1 MNELSCM
8 ASDIDP
14 DIILVTE
21 TWCNAGISDAYL
33 SLQGYELKSELGLDR
48 GDTGAGRGG
57 GLVVYAK
64 NDLTVLKLDQ
74 AARHSQICKF
84 SVSDVAF
91 YLVYRPPSA
100 PADSIT
106 ELADIVRNS
115 EKNCIFFGDFNL
127 PQIDWE
133 AGAARGRAEELLE
146 AVQDKLMDQLVDF
159 PTQVKGNTLDL
170 VITNIPERVDEI
182 CEAGRLGKSDH
193 TVITVKVSIGVSLE
207 PEKSMPD
214 WKRADWDAMRE
225 ELRTGDWLQQLKRSG
240 AARAWEIL
248 RAKMEN
254 MIEKYVPERR
264 KRNNNRPAWMTQ
276 EILRAIRRKKR
287 IWRTVRG
294 GQITEEYR
302 EAEKKV
308 RNLIRN
314 SKRSFEKKLAA
325 GGGGSNRPFFAYIK
339 HKTQSR
345 PSIGP
350 LKNSEGE
357 TVSDSQGMAELLN
370 TCFKEVFTK
379 ENAEETPEPDN
390 LQTDTVLTSIQF
402 RVQDVIKKIKNLKTE
417 GAAGPDGFGP
427 RVLQE
432 LQREIAPALAAIF
445 TKSMEE
451 GVVPADWRDANV
463 TPIFKKGAKSTPSN
477 YRPVSL
483 TSVSCRV
490 MESLIRD
497 AITTHLTA
505 NKLIKNSQHGF
516 LKDRSC
522 VTNLLEFLEEAT
534 TVVDG
539 GAGFDII
546 YLDFAKAFDKV
557 PIKRLLKKVRAHGIS
572 GQILHWIESW
582 LVGRRQRVVLNGKF
596 SSWEDVLSGVPQG
609 SVLGPLLFIIF
620 INDMDEVVRQIN
632 ILKKFADDTKLGK
645 TVQVEKDREELQ
657 EALDQLCIW
666 AEKWGMVFNVGKCK
680 VMHMGHHNPAFSYTM
695 NGHVLEETKEER
707 DIGVIVSANMKP
719 TAQCMRAAKTAQT
732 VLGQLSRAFH
742 YRDRHVF
749 MRLYKQYV
757 RPHLEFS
764 TQAWAPWT
772 EGDRSCLEKVQQRA
786 VKMVSGLKSH
796 VYEER
801 LRELNLPTLLERR
814 HQADMAMVHKILH
827 GKGGLDHSTW
837 FERAENGLRATRSTA
852 DPYNLKVKHG
862 RLDPRRNF
870 FSIRVIEDWNRIPAD
885 VKRVGNSES
894 FKALYRT
901 QRATQMD
908 HAAR

>member
-1 MNELSCM
+1 M
-8 ASDIDP
+8 ASDINP

-21 TWCNAGISDAYL
+21 SWCNESISDAYL
-33 SLQGYELKSELGLDR
+33 SIQGYELKSELRLDR
-48 GDTGAGRGG
+48 SDTGAGRGG
-57 GLVVYAK
+57 GLIVYAK
-64 NDLTVLKLDQ
+64 KELSVLKLDQ
-74 AARHSQICKF
+74 TARHSQICKF
-84 SVSDVAF
+84 LVSDVAF
-91 YLVYRPPSA
+91 YLVYRSPSA

-106 ELADIVRNS
+106 ELATIVRGA
-115 EKNCIFFGDFNL
+115 EKSCVFIGDFNL
-127 PQIDWE
+127 PLIDWE
-133 AGAARGRAEELLE
+133 AGTARGRSEELLE
-146 AVQDKLMDQLVDF
+146 AAHDRMMEQLVEF

-170 VITNIPERVDEI
+170 VITSIPERIEEV

-193 TVITVKVSIGVSLE
+193 TVIVTKVSIGVSLE
-207 PEKSMPD
+207 EEKPQPD
-214 WKRADWDAMRE
+214 WRRANWDAMRADMN
-225 ELRTGDWLQQLKRSG
+225 TGDWLMRLKRSG
-240 AARAWEIL
+240 AAGAWDIL
-248 RAKMEN
+248 RSKVERL
-254 MIEKYVPERR
+254 IEDHVPVRR
-264 KRNNNRPAWMTQ
+264 KRNSNRPAWMTQ
-276 EILRAIRRKKR
+276 EILRAIRKKKR
-287 IWRTVRG
+287 IWKTIRG
-294 GQITEEYR
+294 GPVTDEYR
-302 EAEKKV
+302 QAEKKV

-314 SKRSFEKKLAA
+314 SKRKFEKKLAA

-339 HKTQSR
+339 QKTQSR

-350 LKNSEGE
+350 LKNSDGE
-357 TVSDSQGMAELLN
+357 TVTDSQGMAELLN
-370 TCFKEVFTK
+370 ACFKDVFTK
-379 ENAEETPEPDN
+379 ESAEEAPEPEN
-390 LQTDTVLTSIQF
+390 LQTESVLTTVQF
-402 RVQDVIKKIKNLKTE
+402 RVRDVIKKIRNLKTD

-432 LQREIAPALAAIF
+432 LQQEIAPALAAIF

-463 TPIFKKGAKSTPSN
+463 TPIFKKGAKSSPSN

-497 AITTHLTA
+497 AVTTHLTE

-572 GQILHWIESW
+572 GQILQWIESW
-582 LVGRRQRVVLNGKF
+582 LAGRRQRVVLNGKF

-680 VMHMGHHNPAFSYTM
+680 VMHMGHSNPAFNYTM
-695 NGHVLEETKEER
+695 NGQVLEETKEER
-707 DIGVIVSANMKP
+707 DIGVIVSSNMKP
-719 TAQCMRAAKTAQT
+719 TAQCLRAAKTAQT

-742 YRDRHVF
+742 YRDRHIF

-772 EGDRSCLEKVQQRA
+772 EGDRNCLEKVQQRA
-786 VKMVSGLKSH
+786 VKMVSGLKSNI
-796 VYEER
+796 YEER

-827 GKGGLDHSTW
+827 GKGGLDHTTW
-837 FERAENGLRATRSTA
+837 FEKAEDGVRATRSTA
-852 DPYNLKVKHG
+852 DPYNLRVKHG

-870 FSIRVIEDWNRIPAD
+870 FSIRVIEDWNNIPAD
-885 VKRVGNSES
+885 VKRVSNSES
-894 FKALYRT
+894 FKAIYRT
-901 QRATQMD
+901 QRATQMN